1 MNRLVVL
8 GSVNADHVLRV
19 PHFPRPGETLTGHS
33 YQVVPGG
40 KGANQAVAA
49 ARLGAPVSFIAR
61 IGDDAIGQQMRQ
73 GFEQDGI
80 DVSAVELD
88 ETLPTGIA
96 IIYVSDEGEN
106 SIGIS
111 AEANGALSPAMVKRH
126 EAMIAD
132 AHTLLLQL
140 EVPLESVFEAAK
152 LARSHGT
159 RVVLNP
165 APAQPLSSE
174 LLALVDLITPNQTEA
189 ELLTGVKVSDEGEN
203 SIGLSTEAN
212 GALDIAMVKRHE
224 AMIAGAHTLLLQL
237 EVPLES
243 VFEAAKLARSH
254 GTRVVLNPAP
264 AQPLSADLLALVD
277 LITPNQ
283 TEAELLTGVKV
294 TGEANAAQASAR
306 FHQMGIADVMITL
319 GSQGVYC
326 SNGQQQALIPGFRV
340 EAVDTTAAGDTFNGA
355 LLAAE
360 LAGADFHSA
369 VRFAHGAAA
378 LSVTRFGAQSSI
390 PGKQEVDTFLQSQAA
405 QGL

>member
-165 APAQPLSSE
+165 APAHSLSSE

-189 ELLTGVKVSDEGEN
+189 ELLTGVKVSNE
-203 SIGLSTEAN
+203 
-212 GALDIAMVKRHE
+212 
-224 AMIAGAHTLLLQL
+224 
-237 EVPLES
+237 
-243 VFEAAKLARSH
+243 
-254 GTRVVLNPAP
+254 
-264 AQPLSADLLALVD
+264 
-277 LITPNQ
+277 
-283 TEAELLTGVKV
+283 
-294 TGEANAAQASAR
+294 ASAALAADR
-306 FHQMGIADVMITL
+306 FHQMGISDVMITL

-326 SNGQQQALIPGFRV
+326 SNARQQQLIPGFRV

-360 LAGADFHSA
+360 LAGADFNAA

-378 LSVTRFGAQSSI
+378 LSVTKFGAQSSI
-390 PGKQEVDTFLQSQAA
+390 PSKVEVDAFLLAQTA
-405 QGL
+405 QGH

>member
-165 APAQPLSSE
+165 APARPLPAE
-174 LLALVDLITPNQTEA
+174 LLALVDLITPNQTET
-189 ELLTGVKVSDEGEN
+189 ELLTGVKVSDE
-203 SIGLSTEAN
+203 
-212 GALDIAMVKRHE
+212 
-224 AMIAGAHTLLLQL
+224 
-237 EVPLES
+237 
-243 VFEAAKLARSH
+243 
-254 GTRVVLNPAP
+254 
-264 AQPLSADLLALVD
+264 
-277 LITPNQ
+277 
-283 TEAELLTGVKV
+283 
-294 TGEANAAQASAR
+294 ASAALAADH
-306 FHQMGIADVMITL
+306 FHQMGISDVMITL

-326 SNGQQQALIPGFRV
+326 SNARQQQLIPGFRV

-360 LAGADFHSA
+360 LAGADFNAA

-378 LSVTRFGAQSSI
+378 LSVTKFGAQSSI
-390 PGKQEVDTFLQSQAA
+390 PSKVEVDAFLLAQTA
-405 QGL
+405 QGH

>member
-61 IGDDAIGQQMRQ
+61 IGDDAIGHQMRQ

-165 APAQPLSSE
+165 APARPLPAE

-189 ELLTGVKVSDEGEN
+189 ELLTGVKVSDEA
-203 SIGLSTEAN
+203 S
-212 GALDIAMVKRHE
+212 
-224 AMIAGAHTLLLQL
+224 
-237 EVPLES
+237 
-243 VFEAAKLARSH
+243 
-254 GTRVVLNPAP
+254 
-264 AQPLSADLLALVD
+264 
-277 LITPNQ
+277 
-283 TEAELLTGVKV
+283 
-294 TGEANAAQASAR
+294 AAQAAAR
-306 FHQMGIADVMITL
+306 FHQMGISDVMITL

-326 SNGQQQALIPGFRV
+326 SNAKQQQLIPGFRV

-355 LLAAE
+355 LAGRRACRCRLQRRGALCPRRGGAFCHQVRRPE
-360 LAGADFHSA
+360 LD
-369 VRFAHGAAA
+369 
-378 LSVTRFGAQSSI
+378 
-390 PGKQEVDTFLQSQAA
+390 PKQ
-405 QGL
+405 G

>member
-49 ARLGAPVSFIAR
+49 ARLGAAVSFIAR
-61 IGDDAIGQQMRQ
+61 IGDDAIGRQMKA
-73 GFEQDGI
+73 GFANDGI
-80 DVSAVELD
+80 DVSAVEQD
-88 ETLPTGIA
+88 DHLPTGIA

-111 AEANGALSPAMVKRH
+111 AEANGALTPAVVKCH
-126 EAMIAD
+126 EALIAG

-140 EVPLESVFEAAK
+140 EVPLESVFEAAR
-152 LARSHGT
+152 LARTHGT

-165 APAQPLSSE
+165 APARPLSAE

-189 ELLTGVKVSDEGEN
+189 ELLTGVKVGDEA
-203 SIGLSTEAN
+203 S
-212 GALDIAMVKRHE
+212 
-224 AMIAGAHTLLLQL
+224 
-237 EVPLES
+237 
-243 VFEAAKLARSH
+243 
-254 GTRVVLNPAP
+254 
-264 AQPLSADLLALVD
+264 
-277 LITPNQ
+277 
-283 TEAELLTGVKV
+283 
-294 TGEANAAQASAR
+294 AAQAAAR
-306 FHQMGIADVMITL
+306 FHQMGIGEVMITL

-326 SNGQQQALIPGFRV
+326 SNGRQQALIPGFRV

-360 LAGADFHSA
+360 LAGADFHEA

-390 PGKQEVDTFLQSQAA
+390 PSKQEVDTFLQAQAA
-405 QGL
+405 QGH

>member
-80 DVSAVELD
+80 DVCAVELD

-165 APAQPLSSE
+165 APARPLPAE
-174 LLALVDLITPNQTEA
+174 LLARVDLITPNQTEA
-189 ELLTGVKVSDEGEN
+189 ELLTGVKVSDE
-203 SIGLSTEAN
+203 
-212 GALDIAMVKRHE
+212 
-224 AMIAGAHTLLLQL
+224 
-237 EVPLES
+237 
-243 VFEAAKLARSH
+243 
-254 GTRVVLNPAP
+254 
-264 AQPLSADLLALVD
+264 
-277 LITPNQ
+277 
-283 TEAELLTGVKV
+283 
-294 TGEANAAQASAR
+294 ASAALAADR
-306 FHQMGIADVMITL
+306 FHQMGISDVMITL

-326 SNGQQQALIPGFRV
+326 SNARQQQLIPGFRV

-360 LAGADFHSA
+360 LAGADFNAA

-378 LSVTRFGAQSSI
+378 LSVTKFGAQSSI
-390 PGKQEVDTFLQSQAA
+390 PSKVEVDAFLLAQTA
-405 QGL
+405 QGH

>member
-49 ARLGAPVSFIAR
+49 ARLGAAVSFIAR
-61 IGDDAIGQQMRQ
+61 IGDDAIGRQMKT
-73 GFEQDGI
+73 GFANDGI

-88 ETLPTGIA
+88 DKLPTGIA
-96 IIYVSDEGEN
+96 IIY
-106 SIGIS
+106 
-111 AEANGALSPAMVKRH
+111 
-126 EAMIAD
+126 
-132 AHTLLLQL
+132 
-140 EVPLESVFEAAK
+140 
-152 LARSHGT
+152 
-159 RVVLNP
+159 
-165 APAQPLSSE
+165 
-174 LLALVDLITPNQTEA
+174 
-189 ELLTGVKVSDEGEN
+189 VSDEGEN

-294 TGEANAAQASAR
+294 TDEASAAEASAR

-390 PGKQEVDTFLQSQAA
+390 PGKQEVDTFLQSQTA
-405 QGL
+405 QGH

>member
-165 APAQPLSSE
+165 APARPLPAE
-174 LLALVDLITPNQTEA
+174 LLALVDFITPNQTEA
-189 ELLTGVKVSDEGEN
+189 ELLTGVKVSDEA
-203 SIGLSTEAN
+203 S
-212 GALDIAMVKRHE
+212 
-224 AMIAGAHTLLLQL
+224 
-237 EVPLES
+237 
-243 VFEAAKLARSH
+243 
-254 GTRVVLNPAP
+254 
-264 AQPLSADLLALVD
+264 
-277 LITPNQ
+277 
-283 TEAELLTGVKV
+283 
-294 TGEANAAQASAR
+294 AAQAAAR
-306 FHQMGIADVMITL
+306 FHQMGISDVMITL

-326 SNGQQQALIPGFRV
+326 SNARQQQLIPGFRV

-360 LAGADFHSA
+360 LAGADFNAA

-378 LSVTRFGAQSSI
+378 LSVTKFGAQSSI
-390 PGKQEVDTFLQSQAA
+390 PSKVEVDAFLLAQTA
-405 QGL
+405 QGH

>member
-1 MNRLVVL
+1 MNRLLVL

-19 PHFPRPGETLTGHS
+19 PHFPRPGETLAGHS
-33 YQVVPGG
+33 YRVVPGG

-49 ARLGAPVSFIAR
+49 ARLGAAVSFIAR
-61 IGDDAIGQQMRQ
+61 IGDDAIGHQMKT
-73 GFEQDGI
+73 GFAQDGI

-88 ETLPTGIA
+88 DTLPTGIA

-106 SIGIS
+106 SIGLS
-111 AEANGALSPAMVKRH
+111 AEANGALTPAVVQGH

-140 EVPLESVFEAAK
+140 EVPLDSVFEAAR

-165 APAQPLSSE
+165 APAQPLPAE

-189 ELLTGVKVSDEGEN
+189 ELLTGVRVTDEA
-203 SIGLSTEAN
+203 SA
-212 GALDIAMVKRHE
+212 R
-224 AMIAGAHTLLLQL
+224 
-237 EVPLES
+237 
-243 VFEAAKLARSH
+243 EAA
-254 GTRVVLNPAP
+254 
-264 AQPLSADLLALVD
+264 
-277 LITPNQ
+277 
-283 TEAELLTGVKV
+283 
-294 TGEANAAQASAR
+294 AR

-326 SNGQQQALIPGFRV
+326 SKGQQQALIAGFRV

-355 LLAAE
+355 LLAAD
-360 LAGADFHSA
+360 LAGASFQDA

-390 PGKQEVDTFLQSQAA
+390 PTRQEVDTFLLEQTA
-405 QGL
+405 QGY

>member
-1 MNRLVVL
+1 MNRLLVL

-19 PHFPRPGETLTGHS
+19 PHFPRPGETLAGHS
-33 YQVVPGG
+33 YRVVPGG

-49 ARLGAPVSFIAR
+49 ARLGAAVSFIAR
-61 IGDDAIGQQMRQ
+61 IGDDAIGHQMKT
-73 GFEQDGI
+73 GFAQDGI

-88 ETLPTGIA
+88 DTLPTGIA

-106 SIGIS
+106 SIGLS
-111 AEANGALSPAMVKRH
+111 AEANGALTPAVVQGH

-140 EVPLESVFEAAK
+140 EVPLESVFEAAR

-165 APAQPLSSE
+165 APAQPLPAE

-189 ELLTGVKVSDEGEN
+189 ELLTGVRVTDEA
-203 SIGLSTEAN
+203 SA
-212 GALDIAMVKRHE
+212 R
-224 AMIAGAHTLLLQL
+224 
-237 EVPLES
+237 
-243 VFEAAKLARSH
+243 EAA
-254 GTRVVLNPAP
+254 
-264 AQPLSADLLALVD
+264 
-277 LITPNQ
+277 
-283 TEAELLTGVKV
+283 
-294 TGEANAAQASAR
+294 AR
-306 FHQMGIADVMITL
+306 FHQMGIGEVMITL

-326 SNGQQQALIPGFRV
+326 SKGQQQALIAGFRV

-355 LLAAE
+355 LLAAD
-360 LAGADFHSA
+360 LAGASFQDA

-390 PGKQEVDTFLQSQAA
+390 PTRQEVDAFLLEQTA
-405 QGL
+405 QGY

>member
-49 ARLGAPVSFIAR
+49 ARLGAAVSFIAR
-61 IGDDAIGQQMRQ
+61 IGDDAIGRQMKT
-73 GFEQDGI
+73 GFANDGI

-88 ETLPTGIA
+88 DKLPTGIA
-96 IIYVSDEGEN
+96 IIY
-106 SIGIS
+106 
-111 AEANGALSPAMVKRH
+111 
-126 EAMIAD
+126 
-132 AHTLLLQL
+132 
-140 EVPLESVFEAAK
+140 
-152 LARSHGT
+152 
-159 RVVLNP
+159 
-165 APAQPLSSE
+165 
-174 LLALVDLITPNQTEA
+174 
-189 ELLTGVKVSDEGEN
+189 VSDEGEN

-294 TGEANAAQASAR
+294 TGEASAAQASAR

-326 SNGQQQALIPGFRV
+326 SNGQQQTLIPGFRV

-405 QGL
+405 QGH

>member
-49 ARLGAPVSFIAR
+49 ARLGAPVSFIAH

-165 APAQPLSSE
+165 APARPLPAE

-189 ELLTGVKVSDEGEN
+189 ELLTGVKVSDEA
-203 SIGLSTEAN
+203 S
-212 GALDIAMVKRHE
+212 
-224 AMIAGAHTLLLQL
+224 
-237 EVPLES
+237 
-243 VFEAAKLARSH
+243 
-254 GTRVVLNPAP
+254 
-264 AQPLSADLLALVD
+264 
-277 LITPNQ
+277 
-283 TEAELLTGVKV
+283 
-294 TGEANAAQASAR
+294 AAQAAAR
-306 FHQMGIADVMITL
+306 FHQMGISDVMITL

-326 SNGQQQALIPGFRV
+326 SNAKQQQLIPGFRV

-360 LAGADFHSA
+360 LAGADFNAA

-378 LSVTRFGAQSSI
+378 LSVTKFGAQNSI
-390 PGKQEVDTFLQSQAA
+390 PSKVEVDAFLLAQTA
-405 QGL
+405 QGH

>member
-49 ARLGAPVSFIAR
+49 ARLGAAVSFIAR
-61 IGDDAIGQQMRQ
+61 IGDDAIGQQMKT
-73 GFEQDGI
+73 GFANDGI

-88 ETLPTGIA
+88 DKLPTGIA

-106 SIGIS
+106 SIGLS
-111 AEANGALSPAMVKRH
+111 TEANGALDTAMVKRH
-126 EAMIAD
+126 EAMIAG

-140 EVPLESVFEAAK
+140 EVPLDSVFEAAR
-152 LARSHGT
+152 LARAHGT

-165 APAQPLSSE
+165 APARPLSAE

-189 ELLTGVKVSDEGEN
+189 ELLTGVKVSDEA
-203 SIGLSTEAN
+203 S
-212 GALDIAMVKRHE
+212 
-224 AMIAGAHTLLLQL
+224 
-237 EVPLES
+237 
-243 VFEAAKLARSH
+243 
-254 GTRVVLNPAP
+254 
-264 AQPLSADLLALVD
+264 
-277 LITPNQ
+277 
-283 TEAELLTGVKV
+283 
-294 TGEANAAQASAR
+294 AAQASAR

-390 PGKQEVDTFLQSQAA
+390 PGKQEVDTFLQSQTA
-405 QGL
+405 QGH

>member
-49 ARLGAPVSFIAR
+49 VRLGAPVSFIAR

-165 APAQPLSSE
+165 APARPLPAE

-189 ELLTGVKVSDEGEN
+189 ELLTGVKVSDDA
-203 SIGLSTEAN
+203 S
-212 GALDIAMVKRHE
+212 
-224 AMIAGAHTLLLQL
+224 
-237 EVPLES
+237 
-243 VFEAAKLARSH
+243 
-254 GTRVVLNPAP
+254 
-264 AQPLSADLLALVD
+264 
-277 LITPNQ
+277 
-283 TEAELLTGVKV
+283 
-294 TGEANAAQASAR
+294 AAQAADR
-306 FHQMGIADVMITL
+306 FHQMGISDVMITL

-326 SNGQQQALIPGFRV
+326 SNARQQQLIPGFRV

-360 LAGADFHSA
+360 LAGADFNAA

-378 LSVTRFGAQSSI
+378 LSVTKFGAQSSI
-390 PGKQEVDTFLQSQAA
+390 PSKVEVDAFLLAQTA
-405 QGL
+405 QGH

>member
-49 ARLGAPVSFIAR
+49 ARLGAEVSFIAR
-61 IGDDAIGQQMRQ
+61 IGDDAIGRQMKA
-73 GFEQDGI
+73 GFAADGI
-80 DVSAVELD
+80 EVSAVEQD
-88 ETLPTGIA
+88 ERLPTGIA
-96 IIYVSDEGEN
+96 IIY
-106 SIGIS
+106 
-111 AEANGALSPAMVKRH
+111 
-126 EAMIAD
+126 
-132 AHTLLLQL
+132 
-140 EVPLESVFEAAK
+140 
-152 LARSHGT
+152 
-159 RVVLNP
+159 
-165 APAQPLSSE
+165 
-174 LLALVDLITPNQTEA
+174 
-189 ELLTGVKVSDEGEN
+189 VSDEGEN

-212 GALDIAMVKRHE
+212 GALDTAMVRRHE
-224 AMIAGAHTLLLQL
+224 ALIAGAHTLLLQL

-243 VFEAAKLARSH
+243 VLEAARLARAH

-294 TGEANAAQASAR
+294 TDEASAAQAAAR

-326 SNGQQQALIPGFRV
+326 SNGRQQVLIAGFRV

-360 LAGADFHSA
+360 LAGASFQDA

-390 PGKQEVDTFLQSQAA
+390 PVKQEVDTFLHSQAV
-405 QGL
+405 QGH

>member
-49 ARLGAPVSFIAR
+49 ARLGAAVSFIAR
-61 IGDDAIGQQMRQ
+61 IGDDAIGRQMKT
-73 GFEQDGI
+73 GFANDGI

-88 ETLPTGIA
+88 DKLPTGIA

-106 SIGIS
+106 SIGLS
-111 AEANGALSPAMVKRH
+111 TEANGALDCAMVKRH
-126 EAMIAD
+126 EAMIAG

-140 EVPLESVFEAAK
+140 EVPLDSVFEAAR
-152 LARSHGT
+152 LARAHGT

-165 APAQPLSSE
+165 APARPLSAE

-189 ELLTGVKVSDEGEN
+189 ELLTGVKVSDEA
-203 SIGLSTEAN
+203 S
-212 GALDIAMVKRHE
+212 
-224 AMIAGAHTLLLQL
+224 
-237 EVPLES
+237 
-243 VFEAAKLARSH
+243 
-254 GTRVVLNPAP
+254 
-264 AQPLSADLLALVD
+264 
-277 LITPNQ
+277 
-283 TEAELLTGVKV
+283 
-294 TGEANAAQASAR
+294 AAQASAR

-326 SNGQQQALIPGFRV
+326 SNGQQQTLIPGFRV

-390 PGKQEVDTFLQSQAA
+390 PGKQEVDTFLQSQTA
-405 QGL
+405 QGY

>member
-49 ARLGAPVSFIAR
+49 ARLGAEVSFIAR
-61 IGDDAIGQQMRQ
+61 IGDDAIGHQMKT
-73 GFEQDGI
+73 GFAKDGI

-88 ETLPTGIA
+88 PKLPTGIA

-111 AEANGALSPAMVKRH
+111 AEANGALTPAVVKSH
-126 EAMIAD
+126 EAMIAA

-140 EVPLESVFEAAK
+140 EVPLESVLEAAR
-152 LARSHGT
+152 LARAHGT

-165 APAQPLSSE
+165 APARPLSSE

-189 ELLTGVKVSDEGEN
+189 ELLTGVKVTDEA
-203 SIGLSTEAN
+203 SA
-212 GALDIAMVKRHE
+212 R
-224 AMIAGAHTLLLQL
+224 
-237 EVPLES
+237 
-243 VFEAAKLARSH
+243 EAA
-254 GTRVVLNPAP
+254 
-264 AQPLSADLLALVD
+264 
-277 LITPNQ
+277 
-283 TEAELLTGVKV
+283 
-294 TGEANAAQASAR
+294 AR

-326 SNGQQQALIPGFRV
+326 SNAQQQQLIPGFRV
-340 EAVDTTAAGDTFNGA
+340 KAVDTTAAGDTFNGA

-390 PGKQEVDTFLQSQAA
+390 PSKQEVDTFLLEQTA
-405 QGL
+405 QGH

>member
-165 APAQPLSSE
+165 APARPLPAE

-189 ELLTGVKVSDEGEN
+189 ELLTCVKVSDDA
-203 SIGLSTEAN
+203 S
-212 GALDIAMVKRHE
+212 
-224 AMIAGAHTLLLQL
+224 
-237 EVPLES
+237 
-243 VFEAAKLARSH
+243 
-254 GTRVVLNPAP
+254 
-264 AQPLSADLLALVD
+264 
-277 LITPNQ
+277 
-283 TEAELLTGVKV
+283 
-294 TGEANAAQASAR
+294 AAQAAAR
-306 FHQMGIADVMITL
+306 FHQMGISDVMITL

-326 SNGQQQALIPGFRV
+326 SNARQQQLIPGFRV

-360 LAGADFHSA
+360 LAGAGFNAA

-378 LSVTRFGAQSSI
+378 LSVTKFGAQSSI
-390 PGKQEVDTFLQSQAA
+390 PSKVEVDAFLLAQTA
-405 QGL
+405 QGH

>member
-49 ARLGAPVSFIAR
+49 ARLGAAVSFIAR
-61 IGDDAIGQQMRQ
+61 IGDDAIGRQMKA
-73 GFEQDGI
+73 GFAADGI
-80 DVSAVELD
+80 DVSAVEQD
-88 ETLPTGIA
+88 EHLPTGIA

-106 SIGIS
+106 SIGLS
-111 AEANGALSPAMVKRH
+111 TEANGALDTAMVKRH
-126 EAMIAD
+126 ESLIAG

-140 EVPLESVFEAAK
+140 EVPLDSVLEAAR
-152 LARSHGT
+152 LARAHGT

-189 ELLTGVKVSDEGEN
+189 ELLTGVKV
-203 SIGLSTEAN
+203 
-212 GALDIAMVKRHE
+212 
-224 AMIAGAHTLLLQL
+224 
-237 EVPLES
+237 
-243 VFEAAKLARSH
+243 
-254 GTRVVLNPAP
+254 
-264 AQPLSADLLALVD
+264 
-277 LITPNQ
+277 
-283 TEAELLTGVKV
+283 
-294 TGEANAAQASAR
+294 TGEASAAQASAR
-306 FHQMGIADVMITL
+306 FHQMGISDVMITL

-405 QGL
+405 QGH

>member
-165 APAQPLSSE
+165 APARPLPAD

-189 ELLTGVKVSDEGEN
+189 ELLTGVKVSDEA
-203 SIGLSTEAN
+203 S
-212 GALDIAMVKRHE
+212 
-224 AMIAGAHTLLLQL
+224 
-237 EVPLES
+237 
-243 VFEAAKLARSH
+243 
-254 GTRVVLNPAP
+254 
-264 AQPLSADLLALVD
+264 
-277 LITPNQ
+277 
-283 TEAELLTGVKV
+283 
-294 TGEANAAQASAR
+294 AAQAAAR
-306 FHQMGIADVMITL
+306 FHQMGISDVMITL

-326 SNGQQQALIPGFRV
+326 SNARQQQLIPGFRV

-360 LAGADFHSA
+360 LAGADFNAA

-378 LSVTRFGAQSSI
+378 LSVTKFGAQSSI
-390 PGKQEVDTFLQSQAA
+390 PSKVEVDAFLLAQTA
-405 QGL
+405 QGH

>member
-49 ARLGAPVSFIAR
+49 ARLGAAVSFIAR
-61 IGDDAIGQQMRQ
+61 IGDDAIGRQMKT
-73 GFEQDGI
+73 GFANDGI

-88 ETLPTGIA
+88 DKLPTGIA
-96 IIYVSDEGEN
+96 IIY
-106 SIGIS
+106 
-111 AEANGALSPAMVKRH
+111 
-126 EAMIAD
+126 
-132 AHTLLLQL
+132 
-140 EVPLESVFEAAK
+140 
-152 LARSHGT
+152 
-159 RVVLNP
+159 
-165 APAQPLSSE
+165 
-174 LLALVDLITPNQTEA
+174 
-189 ELLTGVKVSDEGEN
+189 VSDEGEN

-212 GALDIAMVKRHE
+212 GALDTAMVKRHE

-243 VFEAAKLARSH
+243 VFAAAKLARSH

-294 TGEANAAQASAR
+294 SDEASAAEAAAR

-405 QGL
+405 QGH

>member
-1 MNRLVVL
+1 MNRLLVL

-19 PHFPRPGETLTGHS
+19 PHFPRPGETLAGHS
-33 YQVVPGG
+33 YRVVPGG

-49 ARLGAPVSFIAR
+49 ARLGAAVSFIAR
-61 IGDDAIGQQMRQ
+61 IGDDAIGHQMKT
-73 GFEQDGI
+73 GFAQDGI

-88 ETLPTGIA
+88 DTLPTGIA

-106 SIGIS
+106 SIGLS
-111 AEANGALSPAMVKRH
+111 AEANGALTPAVVQGH

-140 EVPLESVFEAAK
+140 EVPLESVFEAAR
-152 LARSHGT
+152 LARSHDT

-165 APAQPLSSE
+165 APAQPLPAE

-189 ELLTGVKVSDEGEN
+189 ELLTGVRVTDEA
-203 SIGLSTEAN
+203 SA
-212 GALDIAMVKRHE
+212 R
-224 AMIAGAHTLLLQL
+224 Q
-237 EVPLES
+237 
-243 VFEAAKLARSH
+243 AA
-254 GTRVVLNPAP
+254 
-264 AQPLSADLLALVD
+264 
-277 LITPNQ
+277 
-283 TEAELLTGVKV
+283 
-294 TGEANAAQASAR
+294 AR
-306 FHQMGIADVMITL
+306 FHQMGIGEVMITL

-326 SNGQQQALIPGFRV
+326 SKGQQQALIAGFRV

-360 LAGADFHSA
+360 LAGASFQDA

-390 PGKQEVDTFLQSQAA
+390 PTRQEVDAFLLEQTA
-405 QGL
+405 QGY

>member
-49 ARLGAPVSFIAR
+49 TRLGAPVSFIAR

-165 APAQPLSSE
+165 APARQLPAD

-189 ELLTGVKVSDEGEN
+189 ELLTGVKVSDEA
-203 SIGLSTEAN
+203 S
-212 GALDIAMVKRHE
+212 
-224 AMIAGAHTLLLQL
+224 
-237 EVPLES
+237 
-243 VFEAAKLARSH
+243 
-254 GTRVVLNPAP
+254 
-264 AQPLSADLLALVD
+264 
-277 LITPNQ
+277 
-283 TEAELLTGVKV
+283 
-294 TGEANAAQASAR
+294 AAQAADR
-306 FHQMGIADVMITL
+306 FHQMGISDVMITL

-326 SNGQQQALIPGFRV
+326 SNARQQQLIPGFRV

-360 LAGADFHSA
+360 LAGADFNAA

-378 LSVTRFGAQSSI
+378 LSVTKFGAQSSI
-390 PGKQEVDTFLQSQAA
+390 PGKREVDAFLLAQTA
-405 QGL
+405 QGH

>member
-40 KGANQAVAA
+40 KGANQAVAT

-165 APAQPLSSE
+165 APARPLPAE

-189 ELLTGVKVSDEGEN
+189 ELLTGVKVSDE
-203 SIGLSTEAN
+203 
-212 GALDIAMVKRHE
+212 
-224 AMIAGAHTLLLQL
+224 
-237 EVPLES
+237 
-243 VFEAAKLARSH
+243 
-254 GTRVVLNPAP
+254 
-264 AQPLSADLLALVD
+264 
-277 LITPNQ
+277 
-283 TEAELLTGVKV
+283 
-294 TGEANAAQASAR
+294 ASAALAADR
-306 FHQMGIADVMITL
+306 FHQMGISDVMITL

-326 SNGQQQALIPGFRV
+326 SNARQQQLIPGFRV

-360 LAGADFHSA
+360 LAGADFNAA

-378 LSVTRFGAQSSI
+378 LSVTKFGAQSSI
-390 PGKQEVDTFLQSQAA
+390 PSKVEVDAFLLAQTA
-405 QGL
+405 QGH

>member
-49 ARLGAPVSFIAR
+49 ARLGAEVSFIAR
-61 IGDDAIGQQMRQ
+61 IGDDAIGRQMKA
-73 GFEQDGI
+73 GFAADGI
-80 DVSAVELD
+80 DVSAVEQD
-88 ETLPTGIA
+88 EHLPTGIA
-96 IIYVSDEGEN
+96 IIY
-106 SIGIS
+106 
-111 AEANGALSPAMVKRH
+111 
-126 EAMIAD
+126 
-132 AHTLLLQL
+132 
-140 EVPLESVFEAAK
+140 
-152 LARSHGT
+152 
-159 RVVLNP
+159 
-165 APAQPLSSE
+165 
-174 LLALVDLITPNQTEA
+174 
-189 ELLTGVKVSDEGEN
+189 VSDEGEN

-294 TGEANAAQASAR
+294 TGEASAAQAAAR

-405 QGL
+405 QGH

>member
-49 ARLGAPVSFIAR
+49 ARLGAAVSFIAR
-61 IGDDAIGQQMRQ
+61 IGDDAIGQQMKT
-73 GFEQDGI
+73 GFANDGI

-88 ETLPTGIA
+88 DKLPTGIA
-96 IIYVSDEGEN
+96 IIY
-106 SIGIS
+106 
-111 AEANGALSPAMVKRH
+111 
-126 EAMIAD
+126 
-132 AHTLLLQL
+132 
-140 EVPLESVFEAAK
+140 
-152 LARSHGT
+152 
-159 RVVLNP
+159 
-165 APAQPLSSE
+165 
-174 LLALVDLITPNQTEA
+174 
-189 ELLTGVKVSDEGEN
+189 VSDEGEN

-212 GALDIAMVKRHE
+212 GALDTTMVKRHE

-237 EVPLES
+237 EVPLDS
-243 VFEAAKLARSH
+243 VLEAARLARAH

-283 TEAELLTGVKV
+283 TEAELLTGVRV
-294 TGEANAAQASAR
+294 SDETSAREAAAR

-326 SNGQQQALIPGFRV
+326 SNGRQQALIPGFRV

-360 LAGADFHSA
+360 LAGADFHGA

-390 PGKQEVDTFLQSQAA
+390 PGKQEVDTFLQSQTA
-405 QGL
+405 QGH

>member
-49 ARLGAPVSFIAR
+49 ARLGAPVAFIAR

-73 GFEQDGI
+73 GFAQDGI

-88 ETLPTGIA
+88 DTLPTGIA

-126 EAMIAD
+126 ETLIAD

-140 EVPLESVFEAAK
+140 EVPLGSVFESAR
-152 LARSHGT
+152 LARAHGT

-189 ELLTGVKVSDEGEN
+189 ELLTGVKVTDET
-203 SIGLSTEAN
+203 S
-212 GALDIAMVKRHE
+212 
-224 AMIAGAHTLLLQL
+224 
-237 EVPLES
+237 
-243 VFEAAKLARSH
+243 
-254 GTRVVLNPAP
+254 
-264 AQPLSADLLALVD
+264 
-277 LITPNQ
+277 
-283 TEAELLTGVKV
+283 
-294 TGEANAAQASAR
+294 AAQAAAR
-306 FHQMGIADVMITL
+306 FHQMGISDVMITL

-326 SNGQQQALIPGFRV
+326 SNARQQQLIPGFRV

-360 LAGADFHSA
+360 LAGADFKAA

-378 LSVTRFGAQSSI
+378 LSVTKFGAQSSI
-390 PGKQEVDTFLQSQAA
+390 PSKQEVEAFLLAQTA
-405 QGL
+405 QGH

>member
-49 ARLGAPVSFIAR
+49 ARLGAAVSFIAR
-61 IGDDAIGQQMRQ
+61 IGDDAIGRQMKT
-73 GFEQDGI
+73 GFANDGI

-88 ETLPTGIA
+88 DKLPTGIA
-96 IIYVSDEGEN
+96 IIY
-106 SIGIS
+106 
-111 AEANGALSPAMVKRH
+111 
-126 EAMIAD
+126 
-132 AHTLLLQL
+132 
-140 EVPLESVFEAAK
+140 
-152 LARSHGT
+152 
-159 RVVLNP
+159 
-165 APAQPLSSE
+165 
-174 LLALVDLITPNQTEA
+174 
-189 ELLTGVKVSDEGEN
+189 VSDEGEN

-294 TGEANAAQASAR
+294 TGEASAAQASAR

-360 LAGADFHSA
+360 LAGADFHGA

-390 PGKQEVDTFLQSQAA
+390 PGKQEVDTFLQSQTA
-405 QGL
+405 QGH

>member
-165 APAQPLSSE
+165 APARPLPAD

-189 ELLTGVKVSDEGEN
+189 ELLTGVKVSDEA
-203 SIGLSTEAN
+203 S
-212 GALDIAMVKRHE
+212 
-224 AMIAGAHTLLLQL
+224 
-237 EVPLES
+237 
-243 VFEAAKLARSH
+243 
-254 GTRVVLNPAP
+254 
-264 AQPLSADLLALVD
+264 
-277 LITPNQ
+277 
-283 TEAELLTGVKV
+283 
-294 TGEANAAQASAR
+294 AAQAATR
-306 FHQMGIADVMITL
+306 FHQMGISDVMITL

-326 SNGQQQALIPGFRV
+326 SNARQQQLIPGFRV

-360 LAGADFHSA
+360 LAGADFNAA

-378 LSVTRFGAQSSI
+378 LSVTKFGAQSSI
-390 PGKQEVDTFLQSQAA
+390 PSKVEVDAFLLAQTA
-405 QGL
+405 QGH

>member
-49 ARLGAPVSFIAR
+49 ARLGAPVAFIAR

-73 GFEQDGI
+73 GFAQDGI

-88 ETLPTGIA
+88 EQFPTGIA

-126 EAMIAD
+126 ETLIAD

-140 EVPLESVFEAAK
+140 EVPLESVFEAAR
-152 LARSHGT
+152 LAHAHGT

-165 APAQPLSSE
+165 APAQPLSNE

-189 ELLTGVKVSDEGEN
+189 ELLTGVKVTDEA
-203 SIGLSTEAN
+203 S
-212 GALDIAMVKRHE
+212 
-224 AMIAGAHTLLLQL
+224 
-237 EVPLES
+237 
-243 VFEAAKLARSH
+243 
-254 GTRVVLNPAP
+254 
-264 AQPLSADLLALVD
+264 
-277 LITPNQ
+277 
-283 TEAELLTGVKV
+283 
-294 TGEANAAQASAR
+294 AAQAAAR
-306 FHQMGIADVMITL
+306 FHQMGISDVMITL

-326 SNGQQQALIPGFRV
+326 SNARQQQLIPGFRV

-360 LAGADFHSA
+360 LAGADFKAA

-378 LSVTRFGAQSSI
+378 LSVTKFGAQSSI
-390 PGKQEVDTFLQSQAA
+390 PSKQEVEAFLLAQTA
-405 QGL
+405 QGH

>member
-49 ARLGAPVSFIAR
+49 ARLGAAVSFIAR
-61 IGDDAIGQQMRQ
+61 IGDDAIGRQMKA
-73 GFEQDGI
+73 GFAADGI
-80 DVSAVELD
+80 DVSAVEQD
-88 ETLPTGIA
+88 EHLPTGIA
-96 IIYVSDEGEN
+96 IIY
-106 SIGIS
+106 
-111 AEANGALSPAMVKRH
+111 
-126 EAMIAD
+126 
-132 AHTLLLQL
+132 
-140 EVPLESVFEAAK
+140 
-152 LARSHGT
+152 
-159 RVVLNP
+159 
-165 APAQPLSSE
+165 
-174 LLALVDLITPNQTEA
+174 
-189 ELLTGVKVSDEGEN
+189 VSDEGEN

-212 GALDIAMVKRHE
+212 GALDTAMVKRHE

-237 EVPLES
+237 EVPLDS
-243 VFEAAKLARSH
+243 VLEAARLARAH

-283 TEAELLTGVKV
+283 TEAELLTGVRV
-294 TGEANAAQASAR
+294 SDEASAAEAAAR

-360 LAGADFHSA
+360 LAGADFKAA

-378 LSVTRFGAQSSI
+378 LSVTRFGAQSSL

-405 QGL
+405 QGH

>member
-1 MNRLVVL
+1 MNRLVVM

-126 EAMIAD
+126 EAMIAN

-165 APAQPLSSE
+165 APARPLPAE

-189 ELLTGVKVSDEGEN
+189 ELLTGVKVSDKA
-203 SIGLSTEAN
+203 S
-212 GALDIAMVKRHE
+212 
-224 AMIAGAHTLLLQL
+224 
-237 EVPLES
+237 
-243 VFEAAKLARSH
+243 
-254 GTRVVLNPAP
+254 
-264 AQPLSADLLALVD
+264 
-277 LITPNQ
+277 
-283 TEAELLTGVKV
+283 
-294 TGEANAAQASAR
+294 AAQAAAR
-306 FHQMGIADVMITL
+306 FHQMGISDVMITL

-326 SNGQQQALIPGFRV
+326 SNARQQQLIPGFRV

-360 LAGADFHSA
+360 LAGADFNAA

-378 LSVTRFGAQSSI
+378 LSVTKFGAQSSI
-390 PGKQEVDTFLQSQAA
+390 PSKVEVDAFLLAQTA
-405 QGL
+405 QGH